1 MIRKC
6 AGWGIVL
13 TIVGLTMTGCA
24 ARLPSASGPIPAFN
38 VMARP
43 GTRVLVYTAG
53 WMGISN
59 GDSIRQYNFADSVA
73 IDAITKIGQRHGFA
87 VDTVTSRSTLTDA
100 RLARYAAVVSVTDGA
115 ADLLPQ
121 NQAALQRFIRRGG
134 GFVGIWSVDGSEH
147 SRPWY
152 RRLLGTEQQLRGT
165 DPRSGGRQVRGVYV
179 IHTADSTHMSMK
191 GVPDPWVIDEYYTE
205 YAPLDPGVTVLATL
219 DRRSFPK
226 DFVFRNPS
234 TGTQP
239 IPVSWYHKF
248 EGGRAW
254 LTMLGTR
261 SESYSD
267 PAFLNHLAGGILW
280 AAGQ

>member
-1 MIRKC
+1 MQISIAPR
-6 AGWGIVL
+6 IVL
-13 TIVGLTMTGCA
+13 AIVGLTLTGCA
-24 ARLPSASGPIPAFN
+24 ARLPSASGQLSPFD
-38 VMARP
+38 VMASP

-53 WMGISN
+53 WMRLST
-59 GDSIRQYNFADSVA
+59 GDSVYRFNAADSEA

-87 VDTVTSRSTLTDA
+87 VDTITSRSTLTDE
-100 RLARYAAVVSVTDGA
+100 RLARYAAIVSVTRGA
-115 ADLLPQ
+115 AELLPQ
-121 NQAALQRFIRRGG
+121 NEAALQRFVRRGG

-152 RRLLGTEQQLRGT
+152 RRLLGTELQLLGT
-165 DPRSGGRQVRGVYV
+165 DPRRGGRQVRGVYV
-179 IHTADSTHMSMK
+179 IHTADSTHLSMK

-219 DRRSFPK
+219 DRRSLPK
-226 DFVFRNPS
+226 NFVFRNPS
-234 TGTQP
+234 TGTLP
-239 IPVSWYHKF
+239 IPVSWYHEF

-261 SESYSD
+261 TESYSD
-267 PAFLNHLAGGILW
+267 PVFLNHLAGGILW